1 MPVTLLAR
9 PDLDPGGSDRP
20 RATLWTAAVPRL
32 PDVTR
37 VRQCPRTRAYSS
49 PTSLTRQGLGQVS
62 LSRGRHSALGRILT
76 PTRTAVCRPASFRIP
91 PLAPYQVQSLLAC

>member
-37 VRQCPRTRAYSS
+37 VRQCPRTRAYSL
-49 PTSLTRQGLGQVS
+49 PMSLTRQGLGQVS
-62 LSRGRHSALGRILT
+62 LSHVKHSALGRILT
-76 PTRTAVCRPASFRIP
+76 PMRTAVCHPASFRIP
-91 PLAPYQVQSLLAC
+91 PLAPYQVQSLLAY